1 MAMGGAGDGMKKTLT
16 VTGVTI
22 NAMALIAPGAFL
34 WITYQVQA
42 AQTAPGGAL
51 TAADMWPGLAFA
63 LILAFLTAASYSMLA
78 RRYPQAGSG
87 SSYYFAERAFL
98 DRGGRPARLA
108 RVAKFTIGWLS
119 HLYYWIYPGVMVAFM
134 ATLIAYICGVFGLSL
149 GVPAQVLLA
158 VGFALVV
165 GYIAFRG
172 INGST
177 SANILINALQIIMLV
192 GTTVLALAYRRI
204 NPQHVTFVMPSLGAI
219 VTPHHFPDVLFQGT
233 IAILLLVGFESATAL
248 AAEAK
253 HPSFVSRGVML
264 SLIIQGLLMYLFEYF
279 GAQAW
284 INTGY
289 TQVVGGKTVSGFA
302 AAAASSG
309 PIGDMVRNLG
319 NTLLGG
325 IGLPLMVVVAGIVAL
340 AILGTTL
347 ACLNTGVRVTYAMGR
362 DQEVPTAL
370 GLLHGRF
377 ATPHYG
383 VWVLTLISAA
393 VGAFG
398 VISVNNLTTISFV
411 SNIGTFL
418 LYGLTNLIAL
428 LALADEVGKTH
439 VGLRLAVPLL
449 GALANLGMLLAVFY
463 LGILGG
469 GATKAS
475 AIEAIGFSAA
485 WGVLGVAYFLAN
497 SKARRRPVFQGAA
510 VPASG
515 SRTPA

>member
-1 MAMGGAGDGMKKTLT
+1 MGGTGGGMNKTLT
-16 VTGVTI
+16 ITGVTI

-42 AQTAPGGAL
+42 AQTAPNGSL
-51 TAADMWPGLAFA
+51 TASDMWPGLLFA

-78 RRYPQAGSG
+78 RRYPEAGTG
-87 SSYYFAERAFL
+87 SSYYFTERAFL
-98 DRGGRPARLA
+98 ERGGAAARFA

-134 ATLIAYICGVFGLSL
+134 ATLIAYIFSIFHIDLRTPV
-149 GVPAQVLLA
+149 QVAIA
-158 VGFALVV
+158 VAFALLV

-177 SANILINALQIIMLV
+177 TANILINAVQIVMLV
-192 GTTVLALAYRRI
+192 ATTILALAYRMI
-204 NPQHVTFVMPSLGAI
+204 NPQHVAFVMPSLASI
-219 VTPHHFPDVLFQGT
+219 VVPHNFANVLFQGT

-253 HPSFVSRGVML
+253 HPSFVSKGVIL
-264 SLIIQGLLMYLFEYF
+264 SLIIQGLVMYLFEYF

-289 TQVVGGKTVSGFA
+289 TQVVGGKTVNGFA

-325 IGLPLMVVVAGIVAL
+325 IGLPLVIIVAGIVAL

-370 GLLHGRF
+370 GMLHGQY

-383 VWVLTLISAA
+383 VWVLTLVSAV

-398 VISVNNLTTISFV
+398 VISVQNLTTISFV

-418 LYGLTNLIAL
+418 LYGMTNLIAM
-428 LALADEVGKTH
+428 LALADEAGKTH
-439 VGLRLAVPLL
+439 ITLRLVVPLL
-449 GALANLGMLLAVFY
+449 GMLANIGMLLAVFY

-469 GATKAS
+469 GATKTS
-475 AIEAIGFSAA
+475 AVEAILCSLMWA
-485 WGVLGVAYFLAN
+485 VLGVAYFVSN
-497 SKARRRPVFQGAA
+497 SKARQRSMLPPQARARAGAG
-510 VPASG
+510 V
-515 SRTPA
+515 

>member
-1 MAMGGAGDGMKKTLT
+1 MSVSGGGGMKKTLT
-16 VTGVTI
+16 ITGVTI

-34 WITYQVQA
+34 WITYQEQA
-42 AQTAPGGAL
+42 AQTAPGGGL
-51 TAADMWPGLAFA
+51 TAAAMWPGLFFA
-63 LILAFLTAASYSMLA
+63 LILAFLTAISYSMLA
-78 RRYPQAGSG
+78 RRYPEAGTG

-98 DRGGRPARLA
+98 DRGGGSARFA
-108 RVAKFTIGWLS
+108 RMAKFVLGWLS

-134 ATLIAYICGVFGLSL
+134 ATLIAYILGVFHVHVS
-149 GVPAQVLLA
+149 VAAQVGIA
-158 VGFALVV
+158 IAFALLV
-165 GYIAFRG
+165 GMIAYRG
-172 INGST
+172 ISGST
-177 SANILINALQIIMLV
+177 TANVLINAVQIVMLV
-192 GTTVLALAYRRI
+192 AITILALAYRSI
-204 NPQHVTFVMPSLGAI
+204 NPQHVHFVMPSLASI
-219 VTPHHFPDVLFQGT
+219 VVPHNFPHVIFQGT

-253 HPSFVSRGVML
+253 HPSFVSKGVIL
-264 SLIIQGLLMYLFEYF
+264 SLVIQGLVMYLFEYF

-289 TQVVGGKTVSGFA
+289 TQTVGHAKVTGFA

-325 IGLPLMVVVAGIVAL
+325 IGLPLMAVVAGIVAL

-370 GLLHGRF
+370 GLLHGQY

-383 VWVLTLISAA
+383 VWVLTAVSAL

-418 LYGLTNLIAL
+418 LYGMTNVVAM
-428 LALADEVGKTH
+428 LALADEAGRTH
-439 VGLRLAVPLL
+439 FTLRVVVPLL
-449 GALANLGMLLAVFY
+449 GALANIGMLLAVFY

-469 GATKAS
+469 GGTKTS
-475 AIEAIGFSAA
+475 AIEAILFSVAWAA
-485 WGVLGVAYFLAN
+485 FGGVYFVAN
-497 SKARRRPVFQGAA
+497 SRARRRA
-510 VPASG
+510 VVGVPLETERMVTSA
-515 SRTPA
+515 